1 MSNSVH
7 CSSFQFKFQTK
18 LNIQAASVSENF
30 RLAADCS
37 LTKMAKKDY
46 YQTLGV
52 KKDAKADEIKKAYR
66 KLARKHHPD
75 VNPNDKAAEE
85 KFKEI
90 QEAYDVLSD
99 DKKRKVFDRF
109 GYYADNL
116 DPDAPAYSTGAA
128 GGASNFDFSGFN
140 FEPGGS
146 GGSSSSSFRDI
157 FSDLFGGANKTAQ
170 EPELPRAMPK
180 KGADIEMP
188 LALSFEESVTGL
200 TTNITVNRSEQ
211 CSRCQGAG
219 DTGGV
224 VVTCP
229 TCKGTGQVQRQGGR
243 LQFAQTCPDC
253 AGTGRRREPCSQC
266 NGKGITPKT
275 EQVKV
280 RIPAGVDTGSRV
292 RIPKKGQ
299 GGRLGA
305 EPGDLFIITN
315 VGKHKFFSRKG
326 DNIYVT
332 VPITVP
338 EAALGAKIEVPTVEG
353 KAQLKIPA
361 GTESGQKF
369 RLRERGFPSLRNP
382 NLRGDQFVEVQISLP
397 RVISEETKEILR
409 EFEKANAENPRRA
422 MGLE

>member
-1 MSNSVH
+1 
-7 CSSFQFKFQTK
+7 
-18 LNIQAASVSENF
+18 
-30 RLAADCS
+30 
-37 LTKMAKKDY
+37 MAKKDY
-46 YQTLGV
+46 YQILGI
-52 KKDAKADEIKKAYR
+52 KKDAKADEIKKSYR
-66 KLARKHHPD
+66 KLARKYHPD
-75 VNPNDKAAEE
+75 VNPNDRSAEE

-90 QEAYDVLSD
+90 QEAYDILSD
-99 DKKRKVFDRF
+99 EKKRKVFDRF

-116 DPDAPAYSTGAA
+116 DVNSPY
-128 GGASNFDFSGFN
+128 GASYGAGSSGANTTNYDFSGFN

-146 GGSSSSSFRDI
+146 GGSSSFRDI
-157 FSDLFGGANKTAQ
+157 FSDLFSGGSSSKTAR
-170 EPELPRAMPK
+170 EPEPPRAMPK
-180 KGADIEMP
+180 KGADIEIP

-219 DTGGV
+219 DTGGAIV
-224 VVTCP
+224 SCP

-243 LQFAQTCPDC
+243 LSFAQTCPDC
-253 AGTGRRREPCSQC
+253 DGTGRRREPCSQC
-266 NGKGITPKT
+266 NGKGVTPKT

-305 EPGDLFIITN
+305 EPGDLFILTN
-315 VGKHKFFSRKG
+315 VGKHQFFTRKG
-326 DNIYVT
+326 DNIYVI

-353 KAQLKIPA
+353 KAQLKIPS

-382 NLRGDQFVEVQISLP
+382 TLRGDQFIEVKIVLP
-397 RVISEETKEILR
+397 RVISEETKEALR
-409 EFEKANAENPRRA
+409 QFEKANAENPRKA

>member
-1 MSNSVH
+1 
-7 CSSFQFKFQTK
+7 
-18 LNIQAASVSENF
+18 
-30 RLAADCS
+30 
-37 LTKMAKKDY
+37 MAKKDY
-46 YQTLGV
+46 YQILGV

-66 KLARKHHPD
+66 RLARKHHPD
-75 VNPNDKAAEE
+75 VNPNDKASEDR
-85 KFKEI
+85 FKQV

-99 DKKRKVFDRF
+99 EKKRKVFDRF

-128 GGASNFDFSGFN
+128 GGAGGFDFSGFN

-146 GGSSSSSFRDI
+146 GSSSFRDI
-157 FSDLFGGANKTAQ
+157 FSDLFSGGAKR
-170 EPELPRAMPK
+170 EPEPPRAVPK
-180 KGADIEMP
+180 RGADLEIP
-188 LALSFEESVTGL
+188 LALSFEESVKGL
-200 TTNITVNRSEQ
+200 TTNLTVNRSEQ

-219 DTGGV
+219 DTGGAV
-224 VVTCP
+224 ITCP
-229 TCKGTGQVQRQGGR
+229 TCQGSGQVQRSGGR
-243 LQFAQTCPDC
+243 LQFSQPCPDC
-253 AGTGRRREPCSQC
+253 SGTGRRRPPCSLC
-266 NGKGITPKT
+266 SGKGVTPKT

-315 VGKHKFFSRKG
+315 VGKHRHFTRKG

-338 EAALGAKIEVPTVEG
+338 EAALGARIEVPTIEG
-353 KAQLKIPA
+353 KAQLRIPP
-361 GTESGQKF
+361 GTQSGQKF
-369 RLRERGFPSLRNP
+369 RLRERGVPSLRNP
-382 NLRGDQFVEVQISLP
+382 EIRGDQFVEVQVNLP
-397 RVISEETKEILR
+397 RIISEETKEILR
-409 EFEKANAENPRRA
+409 EFEKANPENPRKA